1 MVPPYALCQRPAS
14 AVPKRANINRA
25 SCPSSPPSGLH
36 LSPSRFTV
44 KYTFLML
51 PGALVSHSSSRPY
64 LPWLLL
70 LIGATVPV
78 TTAAQ
83 QPAEPI
89 DAPTQPWTA
98 QPWTAPHF
106 SIDPKAL
113 YQAASGVT
121 APDDANI
128 AELLDDETY
137 TFDEQGRAVHVG
149 HFVYKV
155 LTQKGAENWDALA
168 VGWEPWHEARPIIRA
183 RVIAPDFTVRT
194 LDPATIT
201 EAPARGGDYKTY
213 SDGKTLHVPLPAIAP
228 GAVVEEEFTETETEP
243 LFVPGRV
250 GRIAFGQVDVP
261 VAHSHAVLD
270 APSSL

>member
-1 MVPPYALCQRPAS
+1 MDS
-14 AVPKRANINRA
+14 
-25 SCPSSPPSGLH
+25 
-36 LSPSRFTV
+36 
-44 KYTFLML
+44 
-51 PGALVSHSSSRPY
+51 
-64 LPWLLL
+64 
-70 LIGATVPV
+70 
-78 TTAAQ
+78 
-83 QPAEPI
+83 E
-89 DAPTQPWTA
+89 
-98 QPWTAPHF
+98 PWTAPHF
-106 SIDPKAL
+106 SIDPKVL

-155 LTQKGAENWDALA
+155 LTQKGAENWDALS

-250 GRIAFGQVDVP
+250 GSIAFGQVDVP

-270 APSSL
+270 APASLPLRTNLLLLPGVTPVRTESGGRVTLTFDVVRSFQSRTAIPSSAQCNPLSHD